1 MFFIT
6 KGVIYKARVECS
18 ILMYLLSILS
28 MDYNYY
34 HVYNIIC
41 SIDDA
46 GYFRSPI
53 HIIIMTMYY
62 DIRLL
67 SRYELIIIR

>member
-1 MFFIT
+1 
-6 KGVIYKARVECS
+6 
-18 ILMYLLSILS
+18 

-34 HVYNIIC
+34 HVYNITC

-46 GYFRSPI
+46 GYFRSPHNEI

>member
-1 MFFIT
+1 M
-6 KGVIYKARVECS
+6 CS

-28 MDYNYY
+28 MVYNYC

-46 GYFRSPI
+46 GYFRSPHNEI
-53 HIIIMTMYY
+53 HIIIITMYY

-67 SRYELIIIR
+67 SRYEWIIIT